1 MIAKQN
7 HLSQQALL
15 ELSSGQEETVLK
27 GFQAQPQKVRYL
39 KITKIQILRSRYK

>member
-7 HLSQQALL
+7 HLSQQALS

-27 GFQAQPQKVRYL
+27 GFQTQPRKVKYL
-39 KITKIQILRSRYK
+39 KVTKIQILRSRHK